1 MAETTVADVLDKS
14 FVNHF
19 TALQHA
25 AQRLTATNDNVS
37 EQTKL
42 LFLEEKTKVG
52 TREAAAMQRMDA
64 SKIAQ
69 EILQVRATKGQ
80 PQGDGG

>member
-14 FVNHF
+14 FANHF

-25 AQRLTATNDNVS
+25 SQRLIETNDNIS
-37 EQTKL
+37 EQSKL
-42 LFLEEKTKVG
+42 MFLSEQTKVG
-52 TREAAAMQRMDA
+52 TREAAAMQRMDT

-69 EILQVRATKGQ
+69 EILQARATKDQ
-80 PQGDGG
+80 PQAG